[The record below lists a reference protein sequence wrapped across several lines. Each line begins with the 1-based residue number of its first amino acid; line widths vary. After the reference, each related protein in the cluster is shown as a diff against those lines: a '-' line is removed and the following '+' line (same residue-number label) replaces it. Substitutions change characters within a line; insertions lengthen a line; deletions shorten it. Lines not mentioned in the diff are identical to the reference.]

1 MLLLSAK
8 FLSMDIQES
17 KPLQLELKSIA
28 NFSFFTQVSIGWPE
42 LIFPTPPPGRRGVL
56 AYLRTQPYILPST

>member
-42 LIFPTPPPGRRGVL
+42 LIFPTPPPGR
-56 AYLRTQPYILPST
+56 